1 MKWHYKTKTDM
12 IIEIKKDASRSDI
25 VSALRRIRDHMR
37 KKRKDP
43 FKYYGKMKLD
53 FDPLEWQKKIR
64 NEWN

>member
-43 FKYYGKMKLD
+43 FKYYGEMKLD
-53 FDPLEWQKKIR
+53 FDPLE
-64 NEWN
+64 